1 MIGASDRP
9 DRPSYGVMAYLQS
22 RGYRVLPVNPQITGE
37 HVHGEYV
44 WRELSQIGEPID
56 MVDIFRRPQA
66 AGEAVDEAIAA
77 GAKSVWMQL
86 GVINAE
92 AAARAEA
99 AGLKVVMNRC
109 PKIEIPRLGVPK
121 VGQGPELRVIWCAAG
136 LRNHACQAARRVSA
150 ECRRR

>member
-1 MIGASDRP
+1 MPLTTDAEIAELLGSTRTIAMIGASDRP
-9 DRPSYGVMAYLQS
+9 DRPSWGVMKFLVDH
-22 RGYRVLPVNPQITGE
+22 GYRVLPVNPQITGE

-86 GVINAE
+86 GVINEE

-99 AGLKVVMNRC
+99 AGLKVVMDRC
-109 PKIEIPRLGVPK
+109 PKIEISRLQVPK
-121 VGQGPELRVIWCAAG
+121 
-136 LRNHACQAARRVSA
+136 AARDDLR
-150 ECRRR
+150 

>member
-1 MIGASDRP
+1 MPLTRDEDIADQLASTSTLAMNGASDRP

-22 RGYRVLPVNPQITGE
+22 RGYRVFPVNPQITGE

-44 WRELSQIGEPID
+44 WRELGQIGEPID
-56 MVDIFRRPQA
+56 MVDIFRRPLA

-77 GAKSVWMQL
+77 GAKSVWLQI
-86 GVINAE
+86 GVINEE

-109 PKIEIPRLGVPK
+109 PKIEIPRLGV
-121 VGQGPELRVIWCAAG
+121 G
-136 LRNHACQAARRVSA
+136 RVSST
-150 ECRRR
+150 